1 MFDLQLAAKELP
13 LHVTCCSV
21 MEAAPHFAISDFN
34 SQFHTSLVHLM
45 HWKMD
50 TDGFGERQSQ
60 DGKNFACMPPLWPFS
75 IRSRLWNYFYSRVL
89 LCFCIMTD
97 DCDIN
102 NCKNMLA
109 RRLKEITLISQL
121 K

>member
-21 MEAAPHFAISDFN
+21 VEAAPHFAISDFN

-60 DGKNFACMPPLWPFS
+60 DGKILHACHRSGPSPLGQGYGTIFILES
-75 IRSRLWNYFYSRVL
+75 YYVFV
-89 LCFCIMTD
+89 
-97 DCDIN
+97 
-102 NCKNMLA
+102 
-109 RRLKEITLISQL
+109 
-121 K
+121 